1 MNPDEIIKLTQN
13 FYEGLSEHEIDEIE
27 KIILDRSNF
36 FGDRNIDDLHIE
48 DFMNFEAEMT
58 QQTLDLAAKGIG
70 LVSPNPLVG
79 CVIVS
84 ASGEIVGEGT
94 YIYDNIIHA
103 EAIALAQAGEKAKGA
118 TAYVSLEP
126 HSHHG
131 KTPPCTEALINAG
144 IIRVVCPIEDPNP
157 LVSSKGFAQLRA
169 NRIEVITGILKEE
182 AEKQNEKFICWH
194 SKKRPFVHL
203 KLAMS
208 LDGRISLNNSV
219 STALSN
225 EHALKSVHDL
235 RHEHD
240 AILVGGNTAF
250 VDSPSLTDRSGKPR
264 RRPLVRVVLD
274 NRLRIPLDSP
284 LVATANE
291 IPTIVFTNCED
302 TEKIANLTARNVE
315 VIEIENSGRNLDAV
329 LAELAVRQ
337 IQSVLVE
344 GGAEIAGAFCDAK
357 LVDKVTLM
365 IAPII
370 IGGRSAPLAIGGN
383 GATTLNEALRLRNVQ
398 LVNHGGDIEIT
409 GYPL

>member
-1 MNPDEIIKLTQN
+1 MEM
-13 FYEGLSEHEIDEIE
+13 
-27 KIILDRSNF
+27 LDF
-36 FGDRNIDDLHIE
+36 DLL
-48 DFMNFEAEMT
+48 MT
-58 QQTLDLAAKGIG
+58 RHALYLAALGAG

-84 ASGEIVGEGT
+84 ASGETVGEGT
-94 YIYDNIIHA
+94 YIYDKIIHA
-103 EAIALAQAGEKAKGA
+103 EAIGLNQAGKQAKGG

-131 KTPPCTEALINAG
+131 KTPPCTDALINAG
-144 IIRVVCPIEDPNP
+144 IRRIVCPIEDPNP
-157 LVSSKGFAQLRA
+157 FVSGKGFTQLRA
-169 NRIEVITGILKEE
+169 NGIEVITGILREE
-182 AEKQNEKFICWH
+182 AERQNEKFICWH
-194 SKKRPFVHL
+194 RKKRPFVHL

-225 EHALKSVHDL
+225 EHALKRVHDL

-240 AILVGGNTAF
+240 AILVGANTAF
-250 VDSPSLTDRSGKPR
+250 VDNPSLTDRSGKPR
-264 RRPLVRVVLD
+264 RRPLVRIVLD
-274 NRLRIPLDSP
+274 NRLRIPLESP

-291 IPTIVFTNCED
+291 IPTIVFTNCGD
-302 TEKIANLTARNVE
+302 NEKIARLSGRNVE
-315 VIEIENSGRNLDAV
+315 VIEIENGGRNLERV

-344 GGAEIAGAFCDAK
+344 GGTEIAGAFCDAK

-370 IGGRSAPLAIGGN
+370 IGGRDAPLAIGGK
-383 GATTLNEALRLRNVQ
+383 GAADLDDALRLRNVE
-398 LVNHGGDIEIT
+398 LANHGGDIEIT
-409 GYPL
+409 GYPV